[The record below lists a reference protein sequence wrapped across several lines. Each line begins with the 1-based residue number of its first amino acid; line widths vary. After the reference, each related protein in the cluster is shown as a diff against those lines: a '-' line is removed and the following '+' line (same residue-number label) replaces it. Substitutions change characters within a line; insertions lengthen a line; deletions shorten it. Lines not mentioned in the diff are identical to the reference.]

1 MDGIHPGKLE
11 KQTNSL
17 LTNKVYRKREKK
29 STKIDSYYKIKTI
42 DSAKPMATSEMV

>member
-1 MDGIHPGKLE
+1 MDGIHQGKLK

-29 STKIDSYYKIKTI
+29 VNKNRQLLQNKNHRLCKADGNQ
-42 DSAKPMATSEMV
+42 